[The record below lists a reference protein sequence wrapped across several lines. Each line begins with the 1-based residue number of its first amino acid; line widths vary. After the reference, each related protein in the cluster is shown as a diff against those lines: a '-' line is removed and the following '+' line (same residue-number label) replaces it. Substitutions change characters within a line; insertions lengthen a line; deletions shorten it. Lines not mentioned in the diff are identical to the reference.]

1 MEVSTEISQK
11 IRSAIKA
18 KLMELGAYVDDEL
31 PDYIMVMVANKK
43 SRSQMSSDLCLFLG
57 TNTDAFTGWLHGLL
71 GKLQTITVESS
82 DKLKTKATKERK
94 KDKKEG
100 KDKKK
105 SKKHNSESSKKK
117 NETSDKNES
126 SSVQLKPLTL
136 DKDEVETN
144 IDPDKDINLKSKPQ
158 IESDYIELPH
168 ESSKEVDVNKTTPS
182 HSIMQ
187 EDVEDVRQLLV
198 TGAQADELAEEL
210 ETTEEEVKKSVSED
224 SKVLKLIG
232 SNKPSA
238 KVISAPSERRSRSPT
253 PDKPNDHLPAVSRKR
268 KIPTSVVAHVSKK
281 SDNDE
286 EEYDPYNPAVGSVA
300 SVVKVTSRRSSVP
313 ASLQANRALLLKA
326 MSEAEK
332 SIAVKR
338 KVAATRPISRRDS
351 PNEYSPK
358 RKRLDPSPPPYIP
371 SRKEASSGKSSSVT
385 ELRHLSHND
394 ARHTLGKDKKG
405 LTSRSRREEQQ
416 RAVEHERNVSTKS
429 DSVHTSEK
437 SGKETKETYIQIE
450 RQVKGDADIGAVKNF
465 QITARVVSPKDIK
478 VEREDSSVVDVKS
491 SVTSR
496 LGKVIVKRRPSDVRN
511 DIQLNKLKLRPE
523 EVRGRSGS
531 RVISRLGKAAVQKQC
546 EAAVQSLKSSIRA
559 SDKAKVTA
567 SPDSRVVCCDN
578 DTLASTAE
586 EDVLDLDET
595 RDVKTSDAEEN
606 MSDDLAQMLDD
617 DLEPEML
624 DQHDEFT
631 LDLEDD
637 DITNVVG
644 EIDEEDM
651 DSAKAVGKVEDSK
664 AGTRFI
670 VTLDGVDERQFDVS
684 DSRQA
689 HPGVAI
695 PLQAAETQKE
705 KLLLDLLTAQTRSAL
720 QQSIL
725 PLTQVSQVLSS
736 KMQPPRIQQFS
747 INLRD
752 SDDEHEDKDVIN
764 KVTFDQNPE
773 NGEDNL
779 VSALKK
785 AKMSERCKFWP
796 ACAAGAGCEYHHPT
810 MHCKT
815 FPNCKFGD
823 KCLFIHPNCK
833 FDSKCSRPDCPFTHT
848 SRRPNLSSAAHV
860 ITIPQP
866 HVILSTAPPPPPSY
880 SASSQVTCRYFPNCY
895 NINCVFLHP
904 KPCRFGSTCKN
915 STCTF
920 YHPPLPGRSKLKWQ
934 AKSETSKTKQQ
945 VSSVDNTVTSKST
958 VSPSHSAAVS
968 STSQ

>member
-313 ASLQANRALLLKA
+313 ASLQANRQLLPHRSKVVTQLLPHRNKVVSQLLPHRSKVISQLLPHRSKVISQLLPHRSKVISQMLPQVVNLVHLPQSVLGSCCPTEARLLLSCCPIETRATDTKNSTEGDGQPQLKMFKA
-326 MSEAEK
+326 SESVSLGDIKQVLEDVIK
-332 SIAVKR
+332 SSQENNDDISLFSKMVESSLR
-338 KVAATRPISRRDS
+338 KLKAHQLPLAKLQIQQVLYAFETNNGPVESVDAAADTLTDKDS
-351 PNEYSPK
+351 MVETPEPKNSDLTSCNTSSQRQTLTAFSALKALDHLQTKKCNAKYVYSLSK
-358 RKRLDPSPPPYIP
+358 LDKGNGSTKLPVDKTSPPVNNQAKTL
-371 SRKEASSGKSSSVT
+371 SHDSE
-385 ELRHLSHND
+385 RHLTEDTVPQSP
-394 ARHTLGKDKKG
+394 
-405 LTSRSRREEQQ
+405 
-416 RAVEHERNVSTKS
+416 VS
-429 DSVHTSEK
+429 
-437 SGKETKETYIQIE
+437 
-450 RQVKGDADIGAVKNF
+450 
-465 QITARVVSPKDIK
+465 
-478 VEREDSSVVDVKS
+478 
-491 SVTSR
+491 
-496 LGKVIVKRRPSDVRN
+496 
-511 DIQLNKLKLRPE
+511 
-523 EVRGRSGS
+523 
-531 RVISRLGKAAVQKQC
+531 
-546 EAAVQSLKSSIRA
+546 
-559 SDKAKVTA
+559 
-567 SPDSRVVCCDN
+567 
-578 DTLASTAE
+578 
-586 EDVLDLDET
+586 
-595 RDVKTSDAEEN
+595 
-606 MSDDLAQMLDD
+606 
-617 DLEPEML
+617 
-624 DQHDEFT
+624 
-631 LDLEDD
+631 
-637 DITNVVG
+637 
-644 EIDEEDM
+644 
-651 DSAKAVGKVEDSK
+651 
-664 AGTRFI
+664 
-670 VTLDGVDERQFDVS
+670 
-684 DSRQA
+684 
-689 HPGVAI
+689 
-695 PLQAAETQKE
+695 
-705 KLLLDLLTAQTRSAL
+705 
-720 QQSIL
+720 
-725 PLTQVSQVLSS
+725 SS
-736 KMQPPRIQQFS
+736 KMDAGSPCSVHSCPPSSTSGSDSLALRRCIVSTSTQSPLSFRGSKLADSKPLAGTSNSSDQSIAAIIVDSIHKKSRTEPSEPVSVLRQCGTRTKAPLGALPVDNEEEPPRINPEALKVLAK
-747 INLRD
+747 NL
-752 SDDEHEDKDVIN
+752 KVTVIN
-764 KVTFDQNPE
+764 KRAIQKSDQ
-773 NGEDNL
+773 
-779 VSALKK
+779 
-785 AKMSERCKFWP
+785 
-796 ACAAGAGCEYHHPT
+796 
-810 MHCKT
+810 
-815 FPNCKFGD
+815 
-823 KCLFIHPNCK
+823 
-833 FDSKCSRPDCPFTHT
+833 
-848 SRRPNLSSAAHV
+848 SS
-860 ITIPQP
+860 
-866 HVILSTAPPPPPSY
+866 SDE
-880 SASSQVTCRYFPNCY
+880 SS
-895 NINCVFLHP
+895 
-904 KPCRFGSTCKN
+904 SDE
-915 STCTF
+915 SDDD
-920 YHPPLPGRSKLKWQ
+920 
-934 AKSETSKTKQQ
+934 ETSDEEEVNNSAVQDGTKKLETEATADYDK
-945 VSSVDNTVTSKST
+945 DNQNSI
-958 VSPSHSAAVS
+958 
-968 STSQ
+968 